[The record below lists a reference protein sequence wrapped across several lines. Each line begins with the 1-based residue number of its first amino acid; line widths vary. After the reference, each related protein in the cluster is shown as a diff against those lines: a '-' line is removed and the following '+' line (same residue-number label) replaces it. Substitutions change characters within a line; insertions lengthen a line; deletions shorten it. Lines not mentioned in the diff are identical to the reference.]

1 MKNSGGCIETG
12 CSCLMIIFFVLLVV
26 GIFSLPFIGGMIWQY
41 IVVCVKIFFWVL
53 MLPIKILLG

>member
-1 MKNSGGCIETG
+1 MKNSGGCIDIG
-12 CSCLMIIFFVLLVV
+12 CSCLTIIFFVLLVV

-53 MLPIKILLG
+53 MLPIKILIE